1 MKPASEEDFIVTS
14 TADLPIP
21 LTIGADDRELVA
33 FMALLALIGLW
44 VVFANLRKMYQ
55 TRQREKTRRE
65 IAAYVAEGSISPAD
79 ARTMMGSEESEFDKK
94 IADAVAWGMLSSK
107 KAEQL
112 LRAMRE
118 DRESRER
125 SRVGA

>member
-1 MKPASEEDFIVTS
+1 MQPATDIQ
-14 TADLPIP
+14 IP
-21 LTIGADDRELVA
+21 LTLADIDYSEAIAFGALMLLIVFWVA
-33 FMALLALIGLW
+33 FSNI
-44 VVFANLRKMYQ
+44 RKMYQ
-55 TRQREKTRRE
+55 TRQREQTRRE

-79 ARTMMGSEESEFDKK
+79 ARTMMGAEESEFEKK

-118 DRESRER
+118 DRAARDRASA
-125 SRVGA
+125 GA

>member
-1 MKPASEEDFIVTS
+1 MQTATDLHFPLILANEDYAQAIAFGALMLLIVFW
-14 TADLPIP
+14 
-21 LTIGADDRELVA
+21 VA
-33 FMALLALIGLW
+33 
-44 VVFANLRKMYQ
+44 FANLSKMYQ
-55 TRQREKTRRE
+55 TRQREQTRRE

-79 ARTMMGSEESEFDKK
+79 ARMMMGNETSDFEKK

-112 LRAMRE
+112 MKAMRE

-125 SRVGA
+125 SHASV

>member
-14 TADLPIP
+14 TADLSIP
-21 LTIGADDRELVA
+21 LTLGTDDRELVA

-44 VVFANLRKMYQ
+44 VVIANLRKMYQ

-112 LRAMRE
+112 LRAMRD

-125 SRVGA
+125 SRAGA

>member
-1 MKPASEEDFIVTS
+1 MQ
-14 TADLPIP
+14 TADIHIP
-21 LTIGADDRELVA
+21 ATLAEIDYSEAIAFGAL
-33 FMALLALIGLW
+33 MLLIIFW
-44 VVFANLRKMYQ
+44 VLFSNIRKMYQ
-55 TRQREKTRRE
+55 TRQRETTRRE

-79 ARTMMGSEESEFDKK
+79 ARTMMGNEESEFEKK

-125 SRVGA
+125 THAGA

>member
-1 MKPASEEDFIVTS
+1 MTS
-14 TADLPIP
+14 TADLSIP
-21 LTIGADDRELVA
+21 LTLGTDDRELVA
-33 FMALLALIGLW
+33 FMALLARIGRW
-44 VVFANLRKMYQ
+44 VVIANLRKMYQ

-112 LRAMRE
+112 LRAMRD

-125 SRVGA
+125 SRAGA